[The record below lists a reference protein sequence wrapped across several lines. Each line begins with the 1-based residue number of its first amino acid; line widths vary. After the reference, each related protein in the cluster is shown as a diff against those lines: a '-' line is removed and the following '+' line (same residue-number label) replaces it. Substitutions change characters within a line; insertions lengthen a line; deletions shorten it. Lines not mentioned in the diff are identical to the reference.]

1 MNGLPAQAYGLLA
14 RLWVACINASYRW
27 SVAQRARA
35 AALLGDALW
44 WIAWPRRRVA
54 LTNLRL
60 CFPQLAEREGRGIG
74 RRCFRNIAR
83 AALDHSVLWR
93 GTREEI
99 QRFVRIVGGEHLFS
113 PANRPL
119 IMVAPHFVGLDAGGI
134 RIATEMKA
142 VSIYARQSNEVWDRW
157 LKHGRERFNEPVL
170 IARQGSD
177 LRAAL
182 RAMKGG
188 LPFYY
193 LPDMDHGPENSIFVP
208 FFGEPAATLPMVSRI
223 ARLIDAKVVMAVAE
237 MTDDGYALHIEPP
250 WTDFPG
256 ASIEADTERMN
267 REIERWVTK
276 LPDQYLWP
284 HRRFKTRPPGGNAVY

>member
-1 MNGLPAQAYGLLA
+1 VNGLPAQAYGLLA

-208 FFGEPAATLPMVSRI
+208 
-223 ARLIDAKVVMAVAE
+223 VAE